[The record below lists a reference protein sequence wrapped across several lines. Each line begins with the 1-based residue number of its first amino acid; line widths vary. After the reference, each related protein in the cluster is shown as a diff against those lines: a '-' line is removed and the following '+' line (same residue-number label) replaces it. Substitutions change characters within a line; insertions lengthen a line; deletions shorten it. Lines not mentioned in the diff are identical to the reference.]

1 MRQAIALITSGL
13 LMAEV
18 ALPPAPLPT
27 YTAAERRHWSFQP
40 ITAPALPAFTTSA
53 DKAYGAFLVLGPNI
67 LALTD
72 SGTLILFA
80 ADPKECRE
88 LGRAQVCGANW
99 CNPAYVDGKL
109 FLRDGLR
116 QNGDWLALDLR
127 P

>member
-1 MRQAIALITSGL
+1 MNFASPVAVGQYLYGL
-13 LMAEV
+13 G
-18 ALPPAPLPT
+18 PT
-27 YTAAERRHWSFQP
+27 KNLVCVDTRTGKLQWSKDGWW
-40 ITAPALPAFTTSA
+40 TTSA

-72 SGTLILFA
+72 SGTLVLFA
-80 ADPKECRE
+80 ADSKECRE

-99 CNPAYVDGKL
+99 CNPAYVDGQL

-116 QNGDWLALDLR
+116 QNGDWMCVSLL